1 MIDRS
6 LKEYI
11 DELSSPSPTPGGG
24 SVGNILLSFSA
35 SLIAMVCGLTKG
47 LEGYVIELNNLKDKF
62 YSFHYEDEK
71 SFNLVM
77 EAYKLPKNSDEEKKI
92 RKEKIQE
99 ALKQASIV
107 PFNSMKLSKELI
119 PFLNILIEKGNKNAI
134 SDVGVSILNLKS
146 GVLSSYFNVMIN
158 LKSIKD
164 ENFVNSIKKEVE
176 EIKKYIVNWCENSLN
191 KVIKEIIEG

>member
-11 DELSSPSPTPGGG
+11 DELSSPLPTPGGG

-35 SLIAMVCGLTKG
+35 SLVAMVCGLTKG
-47 LEGYVIELNNLKDKF
+47 LEGYIVELNNLKDKF

-71 SFNLVM
+71 CFNLVM
-77 EAYKLPKNSDEEKKI
+77 EAYKLPKNNEEEKKI

-99 ALKQASIV
+99 ALKQASII
-107 PFNSMKLSKELI
+107 PFNSMKLSKELV

-134 SDVGVSILNLKS
+134 SDVGVSILNLRS
-146 GVLSSYFNVMIN
+146 GVLSGYLNVIIN

-176 EIKKYIVNWCENSLN
+176 EIKENIVNWCDDSLN
-191 KVIKEIIEG
+191 KVIKEILEV

>member
-11 DELSSPSPTPGGG
+11 EELSSPSPTPGGG

>member
-11 DELSSPSPTPGGG
+11 DDLSSPLPTPGGG

-35 SLIAMVCGLTKG
+35 SLVAMVCGLTKG
-47 LEGYVIELNNLKDKF
+47 LEGYIVELNNLKDKF

-71 SFNLVM
+71 CFNLVM
-77 EAYKLPKNSDEEKKI
+77 EAYKLPKNNEEEKKI

-99 ALKQASIV
+99 ALKQASII
-107 PFNSMKLSKELI
+107 PFNSMKLSKELV

-134 SDVGVSILNLKS
+134 SDVGVSILNLRS
-146 GVLSSYFNVMIN
+146 GVLSGYLNVIIN

-176 EIKKYIVNWCENSLN
+176 EIKENIVNWCDDSLN
-191 KVIKEIIEG
+191 KVIKEILEV